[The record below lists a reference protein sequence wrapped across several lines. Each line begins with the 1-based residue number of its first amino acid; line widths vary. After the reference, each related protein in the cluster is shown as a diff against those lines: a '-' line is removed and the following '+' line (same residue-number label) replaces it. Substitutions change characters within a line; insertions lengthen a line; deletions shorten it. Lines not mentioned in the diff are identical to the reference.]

1 MTGLPSLVQRAPGI
15 LYGLAVLFFLASLG
29 LALIEINNTAT
40 HVEPGNPI
48 VRQAVL
54 RAVYQAALEA
64 AYLAANGVV
73 VHVLLAIWRNGA
85 ARQTG
90 GGE

>member
-1 MTGLPSLVQRAPGI
+1 MNGLPPLVQRAPGI

-48 VRQAVL
+48 VRQAIL

-64 AYLAANGVV
+64 VYIAANGIV

-85 ARQTG
+85 QRPDG
-90 GGE
+90 GGK